1 MEESDEV
8 PLLTRDVVEDELFS
22 GNFKVFHQ
30 VWASDQNEEE
40 DSDFEEDNFPR
51 ASSVRSGLSQAPDL
65 ECSES
70 QILSQGSQPSEERK
84 KLSRIEAF
92 HLLKEASTAT
102 EAAQRALEYICGENF
117 KDASGEELEARDNLL
132 ENVRKKLSKLQQETK
147 KRCRHVKDPNKTF
160 LSTSTCEDFG
170 VQIGKS
176 EATAENGERGMES
189 SLRQERGIQTD
200 SCMVESKEVQ
210 TEPGSK
216 WQSFRKPFDQLKVTK

>member
-1 MEESDEV
+1 M
-8 PLLTRDVVEDELFS
+8 
-22 GNFKVFHQ
+22 
-30 VWASDQNEEE
+30 
-40 DSDFEEDNFPR
+40 
-51 ASSVRSGLSQAPDL
+51 
-65 ECSES
+65 
-70 QILSQGSQPSEERK
+70 
-84 KLSRIEAF
+84 
-92 HLLKEASTAT
+92 
-102 EAAQRALEYICGENF
+102 
-117 KDASGEELEARDNLL
+117 
-132 ENVRKKLSKLQQETK
+132 
-147 KRCRHVKDPNKTF
+147 KDPNKTF